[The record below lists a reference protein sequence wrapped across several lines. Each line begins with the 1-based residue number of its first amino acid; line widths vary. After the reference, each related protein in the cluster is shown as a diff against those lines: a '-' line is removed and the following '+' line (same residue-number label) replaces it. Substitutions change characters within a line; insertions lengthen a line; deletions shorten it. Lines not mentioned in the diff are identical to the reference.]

1 MLSEQLDELLKRRIL
16 ILLGKG
22 GVGKTTLA
30 AAFATVAAER
40 GLRTLAMECDLRAPL
55 CALFGK
61 EPAFEPQQ
69 VAPNLAA
76 MVLEGRH
83 SLGEYLHLVVP
94 GGAVLNAVFASR
106 LYQYFVNA
114 APGLKELMMLGK
126 ICYESEQR
134 NRDLIVFDAPASG
147 QALGLLK
154 MPFAARETFGESVV
168 GREARHIARTLRN
181 EKTCAVVQ
189 VTIAEP
195 LAIAETLEA
204 HAGLDALGLKVAAA
218 ILNRRN
224 PAAFESSDIARLADH
239 PALKELAHLDYACE
253 AAQAELERAQAS
265 RRALAQLRQTI
276 RGPIIEL
283 DECRGYAGADLVE
296 RLAAELA
303 GRLQD
308 QPARHASSAKD

>member
-1 MLSEQLDELLKRRIL
+1 MFSQALRELLERRIV

-30 AAFATVAAER
+30 AAFATIAARR
-40 GLRTLAMECDLRAPL
+40 GLRTLAIECDPRAPL
-55 CALFGK
+55 GALFGK
-61 EPAFEPQQ
+61 KPAFEPQP
-69 VAPNLAA
+69 VTPKLAV

-83 SLGEYLHLVVP
+83 SLEEYLRLVVP
-94 GGAVLNAVFASR
+94 GGAVLNAIFASR

-126 ICYESEQR
+126 IHYESEQR

-147 QALGLLK
+147 QALGFLK

-168 GREARHIARTLRN
+168 GREARNIARTLRN
-181 EKTCAVVQ
+181 EKTCAVIQ
-189 VTIAEP
+189 VTTAEP

-204 HAGLDALGLKVAAA
+204 HAGLDKLGLKVAAA

-224 PAAFESSDIARLADH
+224 PAAFESSDIARLAQH
-239 PALKELAHLDYACE
+239 RALKGLAHLDYACE
-253 AAQAELERAQAS
+253 AAYAELARVQAS
-265 RRALAQLRQTI
+265 RRALAQLRQNT

-283 DECRGYAGADLVE
+283 DECRGCSGADLVE
-296 RLAAELA
+296 RLAADLTA
-303 GRLQD
+303 RLEK
-308 QPARHASSAKD
+308 P